1 MDDFGNVS
9 IDPYCTGKPPLAIDI
24 ILNLDALG
32 IVLYAVLTV
41 MAFISVLVY
50 MEEAVYIYKKIPGP
64 KKTAIMWVNGAAP
77 LIGTTACLG
86 MWIPRSTM
94 FTDFTAATY
103 FAIVIHM
110 FLVMMIEECGGD
122 EGFLKLCGK
131 NRLKIS
137 TGPCCCCC
145 LCLPY
150 VGISRRT
157 LFLLKAGT
165 FQFAFFRM
173 VFTIL
178 SILLWTN
185 DNFDTANLSITSA
198 AIWINPFV
206 GILTI
211 ISLWPVAMMFNQTRG
226 LLSSKKIIPKFVLYQ
241 LVLILSQL
249 QSAIIN
255 ILAMGGNIACAP
267 PFSSQARGSFMNQQ
281 LLIMEMFIVTLVS
294 RIFYRR
300 RYEELDAVDEHE
312 EDNKDNAKIQLKED
326 GAQWA

>member
-1 MDDFGNVS
+1 MQTPEEPESYDME
-9 IDPYCTGKPPLAIDI
+9 DP
-24 ILNLDALG
+24 
-32 IVLYAVLTV
+32 
-41 MAFISVLVY
+41 
-50 MEEAVYIYKKIPGP
+50 EQ
-64 KKTAIMWVNGAAP
+64 
-77 LIGTTACLG
+77 
-86 MWIPRSTM
+86 
-94 FTDFTAATY
+94 
-103 FAIVIHM
+103 
-110 FLVMMIEECGGD
+110 
-122 EGFLKLCGK
+122 
-131 NRLKIS
+131 
-137 TGPCCCCC
+137 
-145 LCLPY
+145 
-150 VGISRRT
+150 RT

-326 GAQWA
+326 REQWA

>member
-1 MDDFGNVS
+1 
-9 IDPYCTGKPPLAIDI
+9 
-24 ILNLDALG
+24 
-32 IVLYAVLTV
+32 
-41 MAFISVLVY
+41 
-50 MEEAVYIYKKIPGP
+50 
-64 KKTAIMWVNGAAP
+64 
-77 LIGTTACLG
+77 
-86 MWIPRSTM
+86 
-94 FTDFTAATY
+94 
-103 FAIVIHM
+103 
-110 FLVMMIEECGGD
+110 
-122 EGFLKLCGK
+122 
-131 NRLKIS
+131 
-137 TGPCCCCC
+137 
-145 LCLPY
+145 
-150 VGISRRT
+150 
-157 LFLLKAGT
+157 
-165 FQFAFFRM
+165 M

-185 DNFDTANLSITSA
+185 DNFDTANLSITSAAIWINPFVGILTIISLWPVAMMFNQTRGLLSSKKIIPKFVLYQLSITSA

-300 RYEELDAVDEHE
+300 RYEELDAGDEHE
-312 EDNKDNAKIQLKED
+312 EDNKDNAKTQLKED